1 MKSVCVIG
9 AGIGG
14 LSAAIRLANKGFNVT
29 VYEKNNSPGGK
40 ANSIEFEGFRFDT
53 GPSLVT
59 MIDVL
64 KELFESVNENIDNFI
79 SVKKLDN
86 LCRCFF
92 PDSSVINAYSN
103 YEKLKN
109 EIKTKTF
116 ENTDSLDNYFK
127 YSETI
132 FNLTKDI
139 FLFNTN
145 NNFHKFLTVKSL
157 KALLSINKIDTRRT
171 MHEANEKF
179 FSDKRLIQIFDRY
192 ATYNGS
198 NPYSAPATL
207 NLISHV
213 ENSLGGFYFSNGMIS
228 LTNALYKLALKK
240 GVRFHFNSEIK
251 KIITGNKKVIS
262 IETTNGIHSFD
273 YYISNID
280 SLTTNKKFLN
290 TQILNEN
297 NLSTSAFV
305 FYWGIEGIHKE
316 FDIHNILF
324 SKDYKKEFTEL
335 FELKKI
341 PSDPTIYIYISSKF
355 NKKDAPDNYENWF
368 VMINTPANYGQNWEK
383 EKINIKKSVITKIEK
398 VLGYSINDKIIAEKV
413 LNPEILET
421 QTGSYRGSIYGY
433 SSNTK
438 FSAFLRQKNKSSK
451 YSNLY
456 YCGGSAHPGGGLPL
470 VILSGKNVA
479 ENIRN

>member
-1 MKSVCVIG
+1 LKSACVIG

-14 LSAAIRLANKGFNVT
+14 LSAAIRLAHKGISVT
-29 VYEKNNSPGGK
+29 VFEKNNSPGGK

-59 MIDVL
+59 MLDVI
-64 KELFESVNENIDNFI
+64 KELFDSVNENMDEFL

-86 LCRCFF
+86 LCRYFF
-92 PDSSVINAYSN
+92 PDCSIINAYSD
-103 YEKLKN
+103 YQKFGS
-109 EIKTKTF
+109 EIRTKTS
-116 ENTDSLDNYFK
+116 ENIDSLEKYFK

-132 FNLTKDI
+132 YNLTKDI

-145 NNFHKFLTVKSL
+145 NNFKKFLNIKSL
-157 KALLSINKIDTRRT
+157 KALLLIHKIDTTRT
-171 MHEANEKF
+171 MHNANESF
-179 FSDKRLIQIFDRY
+179 FNDKRLIQIFDRY

-198 NPYSAPATL
+198 NPFCAPATL

-213 ENSLGGFYFSNGMIS
+213 ENSLGGFYFENGMIT

-240 GVRFHFNSEIK
+240 GVKFHFNSEIK
-251 KIITGNKKVIS
+251 KIITKDKKITSV
-262 IETTNGIHSFD
+262 ETVDGIHSFD

-290 TQILNEN
+290 AQKLNEN

-305 FYWGIEGIHKE
+305 FYWGIKGQHKE

-324 SKDYKKEFTEL
+324 ASDYKKEFREL
-335 FELKKI
+335 FELKMI

-355 NKKDAPDNYENWF
+355 NKKDAPENHENWF
-368 VMINTPANYGQNWEK
+368 VMINTPANYGQNWET
-383 EKINIKKSVITKIEK
+383 EKTNIRKSIINKIENT
-398 VLGYSINDKIIAEKV
+398 VGYNISDKIISEKV

-479 ENIRN
+479 ENIKN